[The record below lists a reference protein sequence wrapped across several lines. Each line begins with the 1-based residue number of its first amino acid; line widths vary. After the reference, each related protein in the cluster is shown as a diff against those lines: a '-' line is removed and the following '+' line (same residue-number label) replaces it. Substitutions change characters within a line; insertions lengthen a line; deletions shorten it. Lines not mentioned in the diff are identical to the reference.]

1 MRTISGVAASK
12 GIAIGKLCIR
22 QNPAEMKNMP
32 PAADANIEIQRLY
45 AARTAAERKI
55 KKPHSSRSYDSRVGR
70 LYDRPAF
77 LSVFF

>member
-32 PAADANIEIQRLY
+32 PAADANIEIQRL
-45 AARTAAERKI
+45 
-55 KKPHSSRSYDSRVGR
+55 
-70 LYDRPAF
+70 
-77 LSVFF
+77 